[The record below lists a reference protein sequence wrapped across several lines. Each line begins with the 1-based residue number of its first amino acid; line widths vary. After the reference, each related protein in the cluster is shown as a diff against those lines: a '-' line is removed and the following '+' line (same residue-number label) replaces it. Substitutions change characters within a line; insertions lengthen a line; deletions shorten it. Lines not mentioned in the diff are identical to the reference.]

1 MNNTLTVKVD
11 EALKAKFDNG
21 DQNFKVGGVFGIQH
35 IRNGEVIAE
44 EAYPNLVVNEGLDY
58 ILDAA
63 LSGGSQTTTFY
74 IGIYKNNY
82 TPIASNVMATFAG
95 SGVANEISAEI
106 DESVRQTWT
115 DAGVSSRSVTNS
127 ASPAVFTA
135 NATVAVYGAFLST
148 NNTLGGT
155 TGKLVAATKFA
166 SVRNLLDTD
175 TLNVTYTFTIADA

>member
-1 MNNTLTVKVD
+1 MKDTLTIKID
-11 EALKAKFDNG
+11 DALKAKFDSG
-21 DQNFKVGGVFGIQH
+21 EQNFKVGGVFGIQH

-44 EAYPNLVVNEGLDY
+44 EAYPNIVVNEGLDY

-63 LSGGSQTTTFY
+63 LSGGAQTTTFY
-74 IGIYKNNY
+74 VGIYKNNY
-82 TPIASNVMATFAG
+82 TPIATNVMATFAG
-95 SGVANEISAEI
+95 SGVANEVITEI
-106 DESVRQTWT
+106 DEAVRQSWT
-115 DAGVSSRSVTNS
+115 DAGVTSRTVTNS

-155 TGKLVAATKFA
+155 TGKLVAATRFSA
-166 SVRNLLDTD
+166 VRNLEDTD